1 MKPFLDSSGVVGDGP
16 ELARRMKRD
25 GYLFVRGLLPSE
37 PLESLRMQFLEIGAA
52 NGWVSTQVPIEEGVA
67 DLTGFCVEPEPKY
80 MEVYEQIY
88 RIQGFHALPHH
99 PRILGLLERMFGEP
113 VIHHPRIIGRFMFPQ
128 RNAYTT
134 KAHQDFIPIQ
144 GTEDTYTAWVPL
156 SDLPEEMGGLQI
168 ASGSHLGGVYE
179 IKPALGAGGF
189 EIIDDLG
196 DCWVGNSFQQGDVLF
211 FHSLAAHRGV
221 PNRGERMRL
230 SIDGRYQKRSD
241 PITRDSLT
249 PHMGVDGLSWEEIYA
264 DWTSGEFQYYWED
277 WNPRIVEYDPGYF
290 ERRDVL
296 AMEMAEKG
304 DELARSTLQRIVARD
319 LNPDK
324 RARAQTLLTRL
335 DTLSETGDSAAP
347 GRP

>member
-1 MKPFLDSSGVVGDGP
+1 MKSFLDSSGVIGDGP

-25 GYLFVRGLLPSE
+25 GYLFVRGLLPAE
-37 PLESLRMQFLEIGAA
+37 PLESLRIQFLEIAAA
-52 NGWVSTQVPIEEGVA
+52 NGWVSTQSPIEEGVA

-80 MEVYEQIY
+80 MEVYEQFY
-88 RIQGFHALPHH
+88 RLQDFHALPHH

-113 VIHHPRIIGRFMFPQ
+113 VIHHPRIIGRFMFRSATRTRP
-128 RNAYTT
+128 RRTRTSSRSREPKTPTPRGSRCRTCRKRWAGCRLPPVPTWAGST
-134 KAHQDFIPIQ
+134 KSSRP
-144 GTEDTYTAWVPL
+144 
-156 SDLPEEMGGLQI
+156 
-168 ASGSHLGGVYE
+168 
-179 IKPALGAGGF
+179 LGAGGF

-196 DCWVGNSFQQGDVLF
+196 DCWVGNSFQRGDVLF

-347 GRP
+347 GRS